1 MYKIIQKRKIWLGIS
16 IGLFVAAI
24 CFISAW
30 GLKLGIDFTGGSL
43 LEVKFGANKPNVIEV
58 SEAVKDLKLSSLSVQ
73 PSENSFILRFQD
85 NSESVHQ
92 KVLVSL
98 KKLNDAK
105 NPIKAETKGTGTAMT
120 ITASSGFEELNFT
133 AIGPSVGQELQKKAI
148 YSIILVLI
156 AISLYISY
164 AFRKV
169 SKPVASW
176 KYGIST
182 LIALFH
188 DTIIVIGFFALLGKF
203 WGVEV
208 NTSFVAAVLTVL
220 GFSVHDTIVVFD
232 RIRENL
238 PKSADNFE
246 ETVNRSVNQT
256 LTRSINTSMTV
267 MFVLLS
273 IVLFGGES
281 IKYFALALFVGIFF
295 GTYSSIFLASPLLV
309 IWNNLKNKAQ

>member
-1 MYKIIQKRKIWLGIS
+1 MYKIIQKRKIWIS
-16 IGLFVAAI
+16 ISVVLFVTAI
-24 CFISAW
+24 VFISTW

-58 SEAVKDLKLSSLSVQ
+58 SDSVKDLKLNSLSVQ

-85 NSESVHQ
+85 SSEDVHQ

-98 KKLNDAK
+98 KKLNDGK
-105 NPIKAETKGTGTAMT
+105 NPVKAENKGTSTTVVAT
-120 ITASSGFEELNFT
+120 TGFEELNFT
-133 AIGPSVGQELQKKAI
+133 GIGPSIGQELQKKAI
-148 YSIILVLI
+148 SAIILVLI

-169 SKPVASW
+169 SKPIASW
-176 KYGIST
+176 KYGVAT

-188 DTIIVIGFFALLGKF
+188 DTVIVIGFFALLGKV

-246 ETVNRSVNQT
+246 DTINRSVNQT

-267 MFVLLS
+267 MFVLMS
-273 IVLFGGES
+273 IVLFGGSS

-309 IWNNLKNKAQ
+309 VWNNLKKKI

>member
-1 MYKIIQKRKIWLGIS
+1 MYKIIQKRKIWIGIS
-16 IGLFVAAI
+16 IVLFVTAI
-24 CFISAW
+24 YFISAW

-43 LEVKFGANKPNVIEV
+43 LEVKFGANKPNVVEV
-58 SEAVKDLKLSSLSVQ
+58 SEAVKDLKLNSLSVQ

-85 NSESVHQ
+85 NSEETHQ
-92 KVLVSL
+92 KVLASL
-98 KKLNDAK
+98 QKLNNSK
-105 NPIKAETKGTGTAMT
+105 NKADNNL
-120 ITASSGFEELNFT
+120 EELNFT
-133 AIGPSVGQELQKKAI
+133 AIGPSVGQELQKKAV
-148 YSIILVLI
+148 YSIILVLL

-169 SKPVASW
+169 SKPIASW
-176 KYGIST
+176 KYGVVT

-238 PKSADNFE
+238 PKSADDFE
-246 ETVNRSVNQT
+246 NTINRSVNQT

-281 IKYFALALFVGIFF
+281 IRYFALALFVGIFF

-309 IWNNLKNKAQ
+309 VWNNLKKKA

>member
-1 MYKIIQKRKIWLGIS
+1 MYNIIQKRKIWIS
-16 IGLFVAAI
+16 ISIVLFVTAI
-24 CFISAW
+24 VFTSMW

-43 LEVKFGANKPNVIEV
+43 LEVKFGANKPSVVEV
-58 SEAVKDLKLSSLSVQ
+58 SEAVKDLNLSSLSVQ
-73 PSENSFILRFQD
+73 PSESSMILRFQ
-85 NSESVHQ
+85 ESNEEAHQ
-92 KVLVSL
+92 KVLASL
-98 KKLNDAK
+98 DKLNSSK
-105 NPIKAETKGTGTAMT
+105 NPGGVD
-120 ITASSGFEELNFT
+120 SFEELNFT
-133 AIGPSVGQELQKKAI
+133 GIGPSIGQELQRKAI
-148 YSIILVLI
+148 YAIILVLI

-169 SKPVASW
+169 SKPIASW
-176 KYGIST
+176 KYGVAT

-238 PKSADNFE
+238 PKSADSFE
-246 ETVNRSVNQT
+246 VTVNRSVNQT

-281 IKYFALALFVGIFF
+281 IKYFALALLVGIFF
-295 GTYSSIFLASPLLV
+295 GTYSSIFLASPILV
-309 IWNNLKNKAQ
+309 IWNNAKKKA

>member
-1 MYKIIQKRKIWLGIS
+1 MYKIIQKRKIWIS
-16 IGLFVAAI
+16 ISVVLFVTAI
-24 CFISAW
+24 YFISAW

-43 LEVKFGANKPNVIEV
+43 LEIKFGANKPNVIEV
-58 SEAVKDLKLSSLSVQ
+58 SEAIKDLKLNSLSVQ

-85 NSESVHQ
+85 NSEEVHQ
-92 KVLVSL
+92 SVLTSL
-98 KKLNDAK
+98 RKLNDSK
-105 NPIKAETKGTGTAMT
+105 NPVKLEQEGTSTAAV
-120 ITASSGFEELNFT
+120 TANNSFEELNFT
-133 AIGPSVGQELQKKAI
+133 AIGPSIGQELQKKAV

-169 SKPVASW
+169 SKPIASW
-176 KYGIST
+176 KYGVAT

-203 WGVEV
+203 WGIEV

-238 PKSADNFE
+238 PKSADDFE
-246 ETVNRSVNQT
+246 NTINKSVNQT

-267 MFVLLS
+267 MFVLFS
-273 IVLFGGES
+273 IVLFGGAS

-309 IWNNLKNKAQ
+309 VWNNLKRKAQ

>member
-1 MYKIIQKRKIWLGIS
+1 MYNIIQKRKIWIS
-16 IGLFVAAI
+16 ISIILFVTAI
-24 CFISAW
+24 VFISMW

-43 LEVKFGANKPNVIEV
+43 LEVKFGANKPNVVEV
-58 SEAVKDLKLSSLSVQ
+58 SEAVKDLNLNSLSVQ
-73 PSENSFILRFQD
+73 PSESSMILRFQES
-85 NSESVHQ
+85 SEDVHQ
-92 KVLVSL
+92 KVLSSL
-98 KKLNDAK
+98 DKLNSSK
-105 NPIKAETKGTGTAMT
+105 NPGSAD
-120 ITASSGFEELNFT
+120 SFEELNFT
-133 AIGPSVGQELQKKAI
+133 GIGPSVGQELQRKAV
-148 YSIILVLI
+148 YAIILVLI

-169 SKPVASW
+169 SKPIASW
-176 KYGIST
+176 KYGVAT

-188 DTIIVIGFFALLGKF
+188 DTVIVIGFFALLGKF

-246 ETVNRSVNQT
+246 VTVNRSVNQT

-281 IKYFALALFVGIFF
+281 IKYFALALLVGIFF
-295 GTYSSIFLASPLLV
+295 GTYSSIFLASPILV
-309 IWNNLKNKAQ
+309 IWNNTKKKA

>member
-1 MYKIIQKRKIWLGIS
+1 MYKIIQKRKIWIGIS
-16 IGLFVAAI
+16 IVLFVTALY
-24 CFISAW
+24 FIFAW
-30 GLKLGIDFTGGSL
+30 GLKLGIDFTGGSF
-43 LEVKFGANKPNVIEV
+43 LEVKFGDNKPKVVEV
-58 SEAVKDLKLSSLSVQ
+58 SEAVKDLNLSSLSVQ

-85 NSESVHQ
+85 DSEEVHQ
-92 KVLVSL
+92 KVLDAL
-98 KKLNDAK
+98 KKLNDSK
-105 NPIKAETKGTGTAMT
+105 NPVSLEKKGTSAV
-120 ITASSGFEELNFT
+120 ANLSADNGFSELNFT
-133 AIGPSVGQELQKKAI
+133 AIGPSVGQELQKKAV

-169 SKPVASW
+169 SKPISSW
-176 KYGIST
+176 KYGVAT

-203 WGVEV
+203 WGIEV

-238 PKSADNFE
+238 PKSAENFE
-246 ETVNRSVNQT
+246 DTINRSVNQT

-273 IVLFGGES
+273 IVVFGGPS

-309 IWNNLKNKAQ
+309 VWNNMKKRSQ

>member
-1 MYKIIQKRKIWLGIS
+1 MYKIIQKRKIWIS
-16 IGLFVAAI
+16 ISIVLFATAI
-24 CFISAW
+24 YFIFAW

-58 SEAVKDLKLSSLSVQ
+58 SEAVKDLKLNSLSVQ

-85 NSESVHQ
+85 NSEEVHQ
-92 KVLVSL
+92 NVLASL
-98 KKLNDAK
+98 RKLNDSR
-105 NPIKAETKGTGTAMT
+105 NKADN
-120 ITASSGFEELNFT
+120 SLEELNFT
-133 AIGPSVGQELQKKAI
+133 AIGPSVGQELQKKAV

-169 SKPVASW
+169 SKPIASW
-176 KYGIST
+176 KYGVAT

-238 PKSADNFE
+238 PKSADDFE
-246 ETVNRSVNQT
+246 NTINRSVNQT

-281 IKYFALALFVGIFF
+281 IRYFALALFVGIFF

-309 IWNNLKNKAQ
+309 IWNNLKKKA